1 MKFKINV
8 EGEAFE
14 VEVDDPAARPVI
26 ATVDGE
32 RFEVWAE
39 VAPVSPVAAA
49 PRPDVAATAAV
60 DTVLSPSAVT
70 PLPGEIDYDLAS
82 GAGAS
87 GRNRSQ
93 SVLAPIPGTVVAISV
108 KSGDEVT
115 VGQELC
121 VLDAM
126 KMESPIRATRP
137 GSIGRIHVAQ
147 GENVKHH
154 QLLMEYAD

>member
-1 MKFKINV
+1 M
-8 EGEAFE
+8 
-14 VEVDDPAARPVI
+14 
-26 ATVDGE
+26 
-32 RFEVWAE
+32 
-39 VAPVSPVAAA
+39 
-49 PRPDVAATAAV
+49 
-60 DTVLSPSAVT
+60 T
-70 PLPGEIDYDLAS
+70 PLTGEIDYDIAA
-82 GAGAS
+82 GAGSA

-108 KSGDEVT
+108 KAGDEVT

-126 KMESPIRATRP
+126 KMESPIRASRP
-137 GSIGRIHVAQ
+137 GNIARIHVSE

>member
-1 MKFKINV
+1 MKYRITV

-14 VEVDDPAARPVI
+14 IEVDDPSARPVI
-26 ATVDGE
+26 ATVNGE
-32 RFEVWAE
+32 RFEVWPE
-39 VAPVSPVAAA
+39 TAPVSPANATTHQDIAPALPADVT
-49 PRPDVAATAAV
+49 PRPSVM
-60 DTVLSPSAVT
+60 T
-70 PLPGEIDYDLAS
+70 PLPGEIDYDLATGTS
-82 GAGAS
+82 SVGK
-87 GRNRSQ
+87 NRSQ

-108 KSGDEVT
+108 KPGDAVM

-126 KMESPIRATRP
+126 KMESPIRASRP
-137 GSIGRIHVAQ
+137 GNIARIHVSE

>member
-1 MKFKINV
+1 MKFRISV

-14 VEVDDPAARPVI
+14 VEVDDPSARPVV

-39 VAPVSPVAAA
+39 VAPAPVVAAA
-49 PRPDVAATAAV
+49 SRPDITSAAAV
-60 DTVLSPSAVT
+60 DTALVPPVVT
-70 PLPGEIDYDLAS
+70 PLPGEIDYDLAA

-87 GRNRSQ
+87 GRNRSL

-108 KSGDEVT
+108 KPGDDVT

-126 KMESPIRATRP
+126 KMESPIRAARP
-137 GSIGRIHVAQ
+137 GSIARIHVTE